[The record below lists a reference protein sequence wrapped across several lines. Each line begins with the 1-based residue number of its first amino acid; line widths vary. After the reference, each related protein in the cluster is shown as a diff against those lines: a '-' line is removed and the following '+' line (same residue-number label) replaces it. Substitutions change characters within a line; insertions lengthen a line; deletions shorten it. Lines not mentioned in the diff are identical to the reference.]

1 MKKKFLL
8 IIMIALFISIILW
21 ISGALPV
28 IHEFNVE
35 LIKKIIALFN

>member
-1 MKKKFLL
+1 MKKKFL
-8 IIMIALFISIILW
+8 IILMVSLFISIILW
-21 ISGALPV
+21 ISGVLPV